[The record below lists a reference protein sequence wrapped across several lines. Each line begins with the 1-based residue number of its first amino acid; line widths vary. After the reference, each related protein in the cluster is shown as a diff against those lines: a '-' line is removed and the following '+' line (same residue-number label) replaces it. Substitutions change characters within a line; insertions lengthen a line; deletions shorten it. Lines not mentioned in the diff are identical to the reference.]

1 MTSQNHSLTTLGG
14 SGDHAPD
21 DGMQSGRS
29 RLFDGRATMNSFSAT
44 VLHEAA
50 SSDKISEK
58 ISDASDKFSKEKGCQ
73 EAPVSGD
80 SNDDKPVKKKLCST
94 GPVGGPKIRQARAF
108 MDKKKGGWKNKFQR
122 RPLFHEK
129 KSRRLRVGPMGKR

>member
-44 VLHEAA
+44 VTLEAA
-50 SSDKISEK
+50 SSDK
-58 ISDASDKFSKEKGCQ
+58 FSKEGGCRK
-73 EAPVSGD
+73 APLDADIKEIG
-80 SNDDKPVKKKLCST
+80 PVDKKLMLDGASGGAHST
-94 GPVGGPKIRQARAF
+94 SGQGIQGQH
-108 MDKKKGGWKNKFQR
+108 KKGGNKNSKS
-122 RPLFHEK
+122 EK
-129 KSRRLRVGPMGKR
+129 SIF